1 MYTNIIKRPDNS
13 YVIDGKHGPYHVPQ
27 RSGFADLWADVN
39 AYALAHPDEVT
50 VELPPAPPTLEQTR
64 LAKLAEINAGY
75 ESVMEYVQSGYPDK
89 EVLSWERQATQAR
102 ELKANPDAEASFVRT
117 LAAVKDVPVQ
127 EMADRIINN
136 AENWEPVAAMLTA
149 QRQLLEEA
157 AYLAVTVEEV
167 QAIKVSYTV

>member
-1 MYTNIIKRPDNS
+1 MQGKSYGVIGTNQETIDTTGN
-13 YVIDGKHGPYHVPQ
+13 YVPGENERKMNYHRRAPKELAQ
-27 RSGFADLWADVN
+27 PNGDWA
-39 AYALAHPDEVT
+39 
-50 VELPPAPPTLEQTR
+50 LPVATLEQTR

-75 ESVMEYVQSGYPDK
+75 ESVMGYVQSGYPDK

-102 ELKANPDAEASFVRT
+102 ELKAHPDAEASFVRT

-167 QAIKVSYTV
+167 QTIKVSYTV